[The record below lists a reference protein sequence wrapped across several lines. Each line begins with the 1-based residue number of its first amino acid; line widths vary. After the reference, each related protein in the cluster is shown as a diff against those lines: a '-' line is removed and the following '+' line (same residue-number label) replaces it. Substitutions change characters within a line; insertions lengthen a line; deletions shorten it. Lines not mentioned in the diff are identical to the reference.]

1 MLVDRNK
8 SCEIK
13 DYESKR
19 NICIIDLKRNQIVE
33 RKLRK
38 ELEKHEEVKS
48 IRVRQDK
55 SRRKDNIGI
64 ACLTTKKQAKL
75 DIKMLNKTNHSV
87 AN

>member
-8 SCEIK
+8 SCEIE
-13 DYESKR
+13 DYEFKR
-19 NICIIDLKRNQIVE
+19 NVYIIDLKRNQIVE